1 MSRLILFSGG
11 VESTALL
18 TRANRFDHILT
29 VVDESSEEMM
39 TTFRKD
45 SVEAILKHFNLRGHY
60 MTISSSKKFEP
71 KNNSPYE
78 YHQIKI
84 IIPVASMWVTKHNK
98 QWETEKQSEPEIT
111 EVWYG
116 LNREDKDTLVKK
128 KTKQFYDQYIKS
140 WEILHPNVKF
150 LIPFQN
156 MSKAQQWE
164 MIPFAIRHLVHS
176 CRRVKPG
183 IRYCGECFKCL
194 ERKNMFG
201 RYG

>member
-71 KNNSPYE
+71 KNNSVTGFLPVFTSELNKMVLFLLKYE
-78 YHQIKI
+78 
-84 IIPVASMWVTKHNK
+84 
-98 QWETEKQSEPEIT
+98 
-111 EVWYG
+111 
-116 LNREDKDTLVKK
+116 R
-128 KTKQFYDQYIKS
+128 
-140 WEILHPNVKF
+140 
-150 LIPFQN
+150 
-156 MSKAQQWE
+156 
-164 MIPFAIRHLVHS
+164 
-176 CRRVKPG
+176 
-183 IRYCGECFKCL
+183 
-194 ERKNMFG
+194 
-201 RYG
+201 